1 MFSFCCYVRPDA
13 DSQSYVSP
21 CKQLEVQATVN
32 DDGHPAWQEA
42 SEKSTAAEST
52 QAGSSPPSALPPAQ
66 EEVPEAA
73 VASPE
78 AAPEAKPEAAPVKEL
93 TPAQQL
99 SKEPAK
105 GDLFIV
111 ELELEPG
118 QAHGLEIDNLCQR
131 HAVVYE
137 CLFVSAIKNWN
148 DTCHESKVVRKGDL
162 LSSVNNIGG
171 FTDDLIGRMKGEKL
185 KLCFKHSINKKVT
198 IKKNGGSLGLG
209 FTRAIKSV
217 GLNVSSMSQN
227 GAARP
232 SGIRVGDRI
241 IGVNGQHLSQGNLLE
256 LIKQS
261 ADTVE
266 LEYLTW
272 P

>member
-1 MFSFCCYVRPDA
+1 MFSFFCCDTRA
-13 DSQSYVSP
+13 EAGAESFVSP
-21 CKQLEVQATVN
+21 IKQVETVTPVN
-32 DDGHPAWQEA
+32 DEA
-42 SEKSTAAEST
+42 LQPVAEKSPAAEST
-52 QAGSSPPSALPPAQ
+52 QAGSSPPSELSSTQ

-111 ELELEPG
+111 ELELQPG
-118 QAHGLEIDNLCQR
+118 EAHGIEIDNLCQR
-131 HAVVYE
+131 RAVVYE
-137 CLFVSAIKNWN
+137 CLFSSAIKNWN
-148 DTCHESKVVRKGDL
+148 DMCHESKVVSKGDL
-162 LSSVNNIGG
+162 LVSVNNVGG
-171 FTDDLIGRMKGEKL
+171 FVDDMVGSMKGEKL
-185 KLCFKHSINKKVT
+185 KLCFKHSISKKVT
-198 IKKNGGSLGLG
+198 IKKTCGSLGLG

-217 GLNVSSMSQN
+217 GLNVSSISQN

-232 SGIRVGDRI
+232 SGIRVSDRV
-241 IGVNGQHLSQGNLLE
+241 IGVNGQHLSPGNLLE